1 MLERR
6 IWQLWIITCGS
17 LMGLFALWGWSLRD
31 ELAISRQ
38 LQAEVA
44 MIAQGLTAR
53 MEVWEATHQEFRI
66 YVKHEFSN
74 VETAFVDTAQSIQR
88 LHQITDESAF
98 RAKMLEDLETIR
110 AQLGTIYSLQ
120 ERPE

>member
-1 MLERR
+1 
-6 IWQLWIITCGS
+6 
-17 LMGLFALWGWSLRD
+17 
-31 ELAISRQ
+31 
-38 LQAEVA
+38 

-74 VETAFVDTAQSIQR
+74 VETAFVDTAQSIQH